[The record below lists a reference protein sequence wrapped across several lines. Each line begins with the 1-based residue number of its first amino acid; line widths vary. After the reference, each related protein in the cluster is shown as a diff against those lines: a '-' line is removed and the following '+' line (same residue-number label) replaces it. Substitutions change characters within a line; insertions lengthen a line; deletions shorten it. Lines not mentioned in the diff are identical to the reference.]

1 MSGPRPLRALLTNWK
16 LAPAFS
22 QTRPTRDDA
31 LSQLT
36 LAWAVAV
43 GSGVAARSR
52 PFKLRADTL
61 TVLTA
66 SSAWSDE
73 LSLLAPRILEGLQ
86 RRCPQVAVRQLRF
99 RVASG
104 RSRLIFDGFVRREAT
119 PNSRTAERQNE
130 SAARRPEGVVAPAF
144 ASEPRDEDVSALVA
158 GLRASQA
165 RFDSDRDDDGWFV
178 CSSCARRFLGS
189 GAGEALCAPCA
200 DRQRR
205 SLDSRVERA
214 LMQAPWLQF
223 SDLLLHVPHATRRV
237 AERVRQRLLT
247 RWQSELGYAER
258 RLRRGTI
265 TPQDRVLAWSYIM
278 LLARLPQR
286 ELRQAVVT
294 DVLGRDWA
302 TVLLNDLRDMKR
314 EAAGPPQQKHTK

>member
-16 LAPAFS
+16 LAPAFA
-22 QTRPTRDDA
+22 QTQPTRDDA
-31 LSQLT
+31 LSQLI

-73 LSLLAPRILEGLQ
+73 LSLLAPRILEALQ

-119 PNSRTAERQNE
+119 LNARAPERQNE
-130 SAARRPEGVVAPAF
+130 SAARRAAAVADA
-144 ASEPRDEDVSALVA
+144 AAGEPRDEDVSALVA

-178 CSSCARRFLGS
+178 CSSCGRRFLGS
-189 GAGEALCAPCA
+189 GAREALCAPCA

-223 SDLLLHVPHATRRV
+223 PDLLLHVPHATKRV
-237 AERVRQRLLT
+237 ADRVRQSLLT
-247 RWQSELGYAER
+247 RWQSELGFAER

-286 ELRQAVVT
+286 ELGQAVVT

-302 TVLLNDLRDMKR
+302 TALLNDLRDMKR